1 MVLVSLKES
10 NSFFVLKILLSVYA
24 RDRCFSSKYIFYA
37 FFFFVNNV
45 QLQSIQEWTKQFS
58 L

>member
-1 MVLVSLKES
+1 M
-10 NSFFVLKILLSVYA
+10 LKILLSVYA
-24 RDRCFSSKYIFYA
+24 RDRFSSKYIFYA
-37 FFFFVNNV
+37 FFLFVNNV